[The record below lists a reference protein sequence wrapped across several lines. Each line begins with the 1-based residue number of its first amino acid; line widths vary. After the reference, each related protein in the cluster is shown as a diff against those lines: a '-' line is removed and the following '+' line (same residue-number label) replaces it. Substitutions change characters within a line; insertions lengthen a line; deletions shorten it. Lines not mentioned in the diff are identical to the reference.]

1 MNPIKAI
8 KLAMLFSKAKSILK
22 EGKPMNLKIGPLLTL
37 FGSLSGTIGLPVMAA
52 DFVHSHPYLYMG
64 LVAFAIILHT
74 IMPSIFGGPSDADKK
89 ASGLGSVVPI
99 LFLILALGLMAPA
112 RVQAQSFTIPPVDGN
127 NIGAVGLNYSVNAS
141 PSFAGS
147 LLYARQALPASGTWV
162 FANGDFL
169 PNTLKPFTVTNNIG
183 TGVAQKVAD
192 FGTTPIFCI
201 TGAGVSWTGTNTG
214 YQFNGGCLAAFKVKN
229 FLVMPSGRF
238 LKSSVSN
245 GTGYQPIIGVY
256 VGKRF

>member
-1 MNPIKAI
+1 MKLSLIDKLKILGKLNTATNAVEEGINMKDSTKIILAI
-8 KLAMLFSKAKSILK
+8 IAGIASILQI
-22 EGKPMNLKIGPLLTL
+22 PSIQTAVVA
-37 FGSLSGTIGLPVMAA
+37 SIA
-52 DFVHSHPYLYMG
+52 SHPAIAAG
-64 LVAFAIILHT
+64 LAGLSTILAILHQ
-74 IMPSIFGGPSDADKK
+74 PNAPGGDSKIPP
-89 ASGLGSVVPI
+89 VVPM
-99 LFLILALGLMAPA
+99 LFLILCLGLMAPA
-112 RVQAQSFTIPPVDGN
+112 RVQAQGITIPPADGN
-127 NIGAVGLNYSVNAS
+127 NIGAAGLNYSVNAS

-183 TGVAQKVAD
+183 TGIAQKVAD

-201 TGAGVSWTGTNTG
+201 TRAGVSWTGTNTG

-229 FLVMPSGRF
+229 ILIMPSGRF

-256 VGKRF
+256 VGKRR